1 LATWNRFTPSRTGE
15 TSALWCVFEI
25 KKEIPV
31 ESSSHKV
38 NPTGDEMLKK
48 SITAILVLAAAFW
61 MQTASASAQQNQ
73 QASAATQS
81 GTDQDIQ
88 LLRQDLRSQK
98 KQIIA
103 ANMPLTDVE
112 ATKFWPVYDQYT
124 SALTKIGD
132 DRTALIKEYAQSYD
146 TMTDAQAKSLIKLW
160 AATDEQAVQLRMQ
173 YIPKFEQ
180 VLPGKKAVLFFQLD
194 RRIGLL
200 IDLQLASMIPMVNQ

>member
-1 LATWNRFTPSRTGE
+1 
-15 TSALWCVFEI
+15 
-25 KKEIPV
+25 
-31 ESSSHKV
+31 
-38 NPTGDEMLKK
+38 MLKK

-146 TMTDAQAKSLIKLW
+146 TMTDAQAKSLIKRW

-180 VLPGKKAVLFFQLD
+180 VLPGKKAALFFQLD

>member
-1 LATWNRFTPSRTGE
+1 
-15 TSALWCVFEI
+15 
-25 KKEIPV
+25 
-31 ESSSHKV
+31 
-38 NPTGDEMLKK
+38 MLKK

-112 ATKFWPVYDQYT
+112 APSSGRFTINIRRRSPRLVM
-124 SALTKIGD
+124 
-132 DRTALIKEYAQSYD
+132 TARPLSKS
-146 TMTDAQAKSLIKLW
+146 TLRVMT
-160 AATDEQAVQLRMQ
+160 
-173 YIPKFEQ
+173 P
-180 VLPGKKAVLFFQLD
+180 
-194 RRIGLL
+194 
-200 IDLQLASMIPMVNQ
+200 